1 MTVLDPWEPAS
12 SHSAQGNS
20 PPPPVVL
27 EELLTG
33 GERLVKQVLRR
44 ELSPK
49 PWETWMDQ
57 APSAGLRSNPGTA
70 GSEQ

>member
-20 PPPPVVL
+20 PPPPVL

-44 ELSPK
+44 ELPPK
-49 PWETWMDQ
+49 PWETWMDR
-57 APSAGLRSNPGTA
+57 ARSAGPRWSPGTA
-70 GSEQ
+70 GRGE